1 MPSPELLGPLAL
13 TVAALYVIREL
24 WRIHLAADADDR
36 AQRDQAQHLADKA
49 IDAYDRLGAA
59 WEERNRTDADRSRR
73 GD

>member
-24 WRIHLAADADDR
+24 WREHLAADADDR
-36 AQRDQAQHLADKA
+36 AQRDTAIIGWRDQTAATNRLADA
-49 IDAYDRLGAA
+49 I
-59 WEERNRTDADRSRR
+59 EQRNRDDVTRQRR